1 MGGDVRERQR
11 RGSSR
16 GRTRS
21 SRNARSRRRA
31 RVGAS
36 PRGRRRIVRRQYG
49 SGCRSTWNLTIAQR
63 IGIIPT
69 LMDTLTRN
77 CTGYLLIALLG
88 ICLLAFPSLAA
99 TLELHHALG
108 EADQDGHQHSAAD
121 LCSWVQSHA
130 SSSLVVC
137 APVLASEPEI
147 GRASCRER
155 V

>member
-21 SRNARSRRRA
+21 SRNARSRRRV

-36 PRGRRRIVRRQYG
+36 PRGRRRSG
-49 SGCRSTWNLTIAQR
+49 SDCRSAWNLTIAQR
-63 IGIIPT
+63 IGIIPS
-69 LMDTLTRN
+69 LMKALMRN
-77 CTGYLLIALLG
+77 CSGYLLLALLG
-88 ICLLAFPSLAA
+88 VCLLAFPSLAA

-108 EADQDGHQHSAAD
+108 EADQDGHQHSAAA
-121 LCSWVQSHA
+121 LCSWVQSHT

-137 APVLASEPEI
+137 APVLTSE
-147 GRASCRER
+147 
-155 V
+155 